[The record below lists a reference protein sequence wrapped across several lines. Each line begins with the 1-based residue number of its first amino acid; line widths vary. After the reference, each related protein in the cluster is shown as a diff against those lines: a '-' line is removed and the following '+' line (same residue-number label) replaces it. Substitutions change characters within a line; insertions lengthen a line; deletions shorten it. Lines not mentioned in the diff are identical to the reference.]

1 MRGCIR
7 RIALLCLVGSSIG
20 SAGLKG
26 AVSNSPNKLISL
38 DAECASRWNEKKSSL
53 TKVDDK
59 KERVSDEEIGMT
71 EFVNKKLKSIGG
83 TIRTTWSDYRI
94 LELRERDQKVYF
106 GTSFSENQDF
116 LS

>member
-26 AVSNSPNKLISL
+26 AISNSPNKLVSL
-38 DAECASRWNEKKSSL
+38 DAECATRWNEKKTSL

-59 KERVSDEEIGMT
+59 ERMSDEEIGMT

-83 TIRTTWSDYRI
+83 TMRSTWSDYRI
-94 LELRERDQKVYF
+94 LELRERDQKVYM
-106 GTSFSENQDF
+106 S
-116 LS
+116 